1 MVGRGGSGLGWGYD
15 RDENINNG
23 SQMILSRTHISI
35 PMQNYQEILRLI
47 SIAPARMEYHY
58 AIVNVMC

>member
-35 PMQNYQEILRLI
+35 PMQNYQEIFSLNKRKLRLVTFLWTNN
-47 SIAPARMEYHY
+47 ST
-58 AIVNVMC
+58 